1 MALSPPVPTDAVPV
15 RVRTRGLARTVIATS
30 IGNMLEW
37 YDFTVYA
44 FFARYIARNFFA
56 EHDPTVQL
64 LNTFLVFGLGFI
76 VRPLGAVIIGN
87 YADRAG
93 RKAALTLTILL
104 MAAGT
109 CVIAFAPTYASVGPG
124 AALLLLLG
132 RLLQGFSAGGEI
144 GGAIAFL
151 LESARSEAR
160 GRIAAWVQAS
170 MGMSNI
176 LGFLVAFAV
185 TRLLAPAEVQAWG
198 WRIPFLIGLLIVPV
212 GLYLRRSLEET
223 GAFETLVRERRAPGL
238 HAAPGMP
245 GVHRSAPL
253 VEIVRD
259 HRRPLFAGV
268 GVAVLWAVAVYVL
281 MIYFPTYVQSTF
293 GFSAQQAFASALIG
307 NVLFVSGCILFGTL
321 SDRLGRRRSLAFA
334 SLGLMLGVLPLFLWL
349 AARPTFTTL
358 VLVQAVVCVLV
369 SSFNG
374 VAPAALSEIFPTA
387 VRATG
392 ISIVYNGAFTVFG
405 GFAPTVLTW
414 LTRPAGGSWLA
425 PAWYVTLAALTS
437 LIALAWLPRAAR
449 PGESL

>member
-1 MALSPPVPTDAVPV
+1 MRFSGAP
-15 RVRTRGLARTVIATS
+15 RGRTHGLARTVLATS

-44 FFARYIARNFFA
+44 FFAPFIARNFFA

-64 LNTFLVFGLGFI
+64 INTFLVFGLGFI
-76 VRPLGAVIIGN
+76 VRPLGAVVLGG

-104 MAAGT
+104 MATGT
-109 CVIAFAPTYASVGPG
+109 AVIACAPTYASLGPG

-151 LESARSEAR
+151 LESARAEQR

-176 LGFLVAFAV
+176 LGFLVAYAV
-185 TRLLAPAEVQAWG
+185 TGWLTPAEVQAWG
-198 WRIPFLIGLLIVPV
+198 WRVPFLLGLSIVPV

-223 GAFETLVRERRAPGL
+223 GAFESLAADQRRAGRARRAPL
-238 HAAPGMP
+238 
-245 GVHRSAPL
+245 L
-253 VEIVRD
+253 EIARTQ
-259 HRRPLFAGV
+259 HRPLLSGL
-268 GVAVLWAVAVYVL
+268 GVAVLWSVAVYSL
-281 MIYFPTYVQSTF
+281 MIYFPTYVQHTF

-307 NVLFVSGCILFGTL
+307 NVLFVTGCVLFGAL
-321 SDRLGRRRSLAFA
+321 SDRIGRRRSLALA
-334 SLGLMLGVLPLFLWL
+334 SLALMVLVLPLFIWL
-349 AARPTFTTL
+349 KARPTFATL
-358 VLVQAVVCVLV
+358 LVVQALICVLV

-425 PAWYVTLAALTS
+425 PAWYVALAAGVS
-437 LIALAWLPRAAR
+437 VIALAWLPGANTPSTRS
-449 PGESL
+449 PP